1 MVNRFQC
8 ISMRFLQAV
17 IFIQDK
23 IESST
28 EILEAILNP
37 MVEESGDI
45 IWPPRDQ
52 ESLVMMV
59 KV

>member
-1 MVNRFQC
+1 
-8 ISMRFLQAV
+8 MRFLQAV